1 MHASRRVLAFLTLV
15 TLFAFT
21 TPWAFSQGIVTGSLS
36 GTVVDQSGAAVA
48 GASVIATESQTNRTM
63 TAKTNAQGAWQIPQV
78 PPGIYNIK
86 INAANFEGVQYQSV
100 QVNVG
105 RDTSSGIAK
114 LKVGG
119 EQQTVTVEGAA
130 PLVETNSIQMQE
142 TFTAKQT
149 ADLPLAGGFDQLA
162 LFVPGVVSTGGS
174 NFSNTNGAEISVN
187 GQRGRS
193 NNFQIDGQANNDNSV
208 AGPSIFFGNQDAIA
222 ELQVI
227 TNYTAEYGHNMG
239 SVVNYVTKS
248 GTNAFHGTGYEYYQ
262 GSTFDSLSNAE
273 KSAFPLFS
281 GPNGGPFCAPGVT
294 AGTLDLRFT
303 DANGNPGVPCEK
315 PVVPRFVDN
324 RFGGTVGGPIL
335 KNKLW
340 FFGSTNWERQRV
352 GSTPST
358 LASGRQTPTP
368 EGIAAL
374 AAALPGNPA
383 VAALQQFGPFAIT
396 QGNPVATGV
405 TNRTVTLPNGS
416 TLVVPFGGVTRNI
429 SSLFNDKE
437 ATGRVD
443 AQITNK
449 DRFFG
454 RYVFQQQL
462 FTGIAGNGVAL
473 GDFVDLPGRDQQM
486 GLDWTRTWTNT
497 ILDQNRFS
505 YSRVNFG
512 FEGGAH
518 PDCTITS
525 VNNCPPQ
532 ISFGAPAPGATPVDT
547 LFGVATNLP
556 QGRIINVYQYQNNA
570 NWQRGRH
577 SIKVGGEYDKQRS
590 PNVFLPTT
598 NGAFTFSRGNGRS
611 PFENFLANTPSSVN
625 IALGS
630 PTFSFKE
637 NDLAFYGQDDWRI
650 KDNLTLNLGLRWEW
664 YSQIVNLI
672 HDETVANQTSSRPFW
687 DPTLPLSATTVPSVP
702 EDKNNFGPVFG
713 FAWTPRIWQGLFGQE
728 KTVIRGGFRIAYD
741 PSFYNIALNVQT
753 SAPAVNRATLSGS
766 TLPPGSA
773 AGLPTG
779 TITGTTVQGVLQPLV
794 PQSDPRLRSQTT
806 VSPNF
811 HNPYSQQWNFG
822 IQRQVSNRVA
832 AEARYV
838 GNHTVGNFQN
848 INANPAL
855 TPFIQEGF
863 ANVIPAGLTPCAT
876 PGAPGFASGRA
887 DCNFTNV
894 TQRNNGAFSIYHS
907 LQTELRIQNWHGF
920 QGNATYTFSKLIDNA
935 SEIFSVAGQAPGFAV
950 AQNPF
955 DVNRGER
962 GLSSFDFPH
971 NFAIALIYNLPFA
984 NGQQGLLGKIAG
996 GWQWNVTYR
1005 YNSGQPY
1012 TTAQFN
1018 QGSNQFGTSVCDP
1031 NAFFSTTF
1039 DQCRPILSSP
1049 SAPFTSVGRCTDPT
1063 APNCGLTDLNTGNPI
1078 NAAHWIINDLTAAQF
1093 FGTPFAGAG
1102 RNLQRGDSVNAVNM
1116 GLFKNTKVNERV
1128 NLRLELTVFNPFNIQ
1143 YKGIP
1148 DLFVDDA
1155 FDGGPTSPPTF
1166 GSVRANDN
1174 GNGAPNSNANGTGIR
1189 RLQLGA
1195 KIIF

>member
-1 MHASRRVLAFLTLV
+1 M
-15 TLFAFT
+15 
-21 TPWAFSQGIVTGSLS
+21 
-36 GTVVDQSGAAVA
+36 
-48 GASVIATESQTNRTM
+48 
-63 TAKTNAQGAWQIPQV
+63 
-78 PPGIYNIK
+78 
-86 INAANFEGVQYQSV
+86 
-100 QVNVG
+100 
-105 RDTSSGIAK
+105 
-114 LKVGG
+114 KVGG

-193 NNFQIDGQANNDNSV
+193 NNFQIDGQMNNDNSV
-208 AGPSIFFGNQDAIA
+208 AGPSIFFSNQDAIA

-227 TNYTAEYGHNMG
+227 TNYTAEYGRNMG

-248 GTNAFHGTGYEYYQ
+248 GTNSFHGTGYEYYQ
-262 GSTFDSLSNAE
+262 GSTFDSLTNSE
-273 KSAFPLFS
+273 KSPFPAFS
-281 GPNGGPFCAPGVT
+281 GPNGGPFCAPGVA
-294 AGTLDLRFT
+294 AGTLDNRFDPPT
-303 DANGNPGVPCEK
+303 PCES

-340 FFGSTNWERQRV
+340 FFGSTNFERQRV
-352 GSTPST
+352 GSS
-358 LASGRQTPTP
+358 ASSLTSGQLTPTP

-383 VAALQQFGPFAIT
+383 VASLQQFGPFAIT
-396 QGNPVATGV
+396 QGNPVASGV
-405 TNRTVTLPNGS
+405 TNRSVILPNGS

-429 SSLFNDKE
+429 PSLFNDYE
-437 ATGRVD
+437 GTGRVD

-454 RYVFQQQL
+454 RYVFQQTL
-462 FTGIAGNGVAL
+462 NTGIVGNGIAL
-473 GDFVDLPGRDQQM
+473 GDFVDVPGRDQQM

-497 ILDQNRFS
+497 FFDQNRFS
-505 YSRVNFG
+505 FSRVNFG

-532 ISFGAPAPGATPVDT
+532 ISFGSTFVDANGDPDRTPGAKHTTKTTDT

-570 NWQRGRH
+570 NWQHGRH
-577 SIKVGGEYDKQRS
+577 AFKFGGDYDKQRS

-598 NGAFTFSRGNGRS
+598 NGAFTFTRS
-611 PFENFLANTPSSVN
+611 TTGTGANLAQTLTPFENFLRNTPSSVN
-625 IALGS
+625 IALGN

-637 NDLAFYGQDDWRI
+637 NDVSAYFQDDWRI
-650 KDNLTLNLGLRWEW
+650 KDNLTLNLGMRWEW
-664 YSQIVNLI
+664 FGQIVNQI
-672 HDETVANQTSSRPFW
+672 HDQTVANQTGPRPFW

-702 EDKNNFGPVFG
+702 EDMNNFSPVFG
-713 FAWTPRIWQGLFGQE
+713 FAWTPHIWQGLFGQD

-741 PSFYNIALNVQT
+741 PSFYNIALNVVT
-753 SAPAVNRATLSGS
+753 SAPSVNRATLSGA
-766 TLPPGSA
+766 TLPHG
-773 AGLPTG
+773 AGLPSG

-794 PQSDPRLRSQTT
+794 PQTDPRLRSQTT
-806 VSPNF
+806 VSNDF

-822 IQRQVSNRVA
+822 VQRQVSNRVA

-838 GNHTVGNFQN
+838 GNHTVGNFQS
-848 INANPAL
+848 INANPSLSA
-855 TPFIQEGF
+855 FINEGLPN
-863 ANVIPAGLTPCAT
+863 AIPAGLTPCAT
-876 PGAPGFASGRA
+876 PGAPGFASGRLN
-887 DCNFTNV
+887 CNFTNV
-894 TQRNNGAFSIYHS
+894 TERNNGAFSIYHS

-920 QGNATYTFSKLIDNA
+920 QGNISYTFSKTIDNA

-962 GLSSFDFPH
+962 ALSSFDFPH
-971 NFAIALIYNLPFA
+971 NLAVALIYNLPFA
-984 NGQQGLLGKIAG
+984 NGQQGLIGKLIG
-996 GWQWNVTYR
+996 GWQWNATYR

-1012 TTAQFN
+1012 TAAQFN
-1018 QGSNQFGTSVCDP
+1018 QGSNALGTSTCDP

-1039 DQCRPILSSP
+1039 DQCRPIVSNP
-1049 SAPFTSVGRCTDPT
+1049 AAPFTSVGQCTDPT
-1063 APNCGLTDLNTGNPI
+1063 APNCGLVDFATGNPI
-1078 NAAHWIINDLTAAQF
+1078 STAHWIVNDLNAAKF
-1093 FGTPFAGAG
+1093 FGTPFAGGA
-1102 RNLQRGDSVNAVNM
+1102 RNLQRGDAVNAVNM
-1116 GLFKNTKVNERV
+1116 GLFKSTKINERV

-1148 DLFVDDA
+1148 DLFVDDV
-1155 FDGGPTSPPTF
+1155 FSSGPTSPATF
-1166 GSVRANDN
+1166 GSVRGQDN
-1174 GNGAPNSNANGTGIR
+1174 GGGDPNGTPNGVGRR

-1195 KIIF
+1195 KVIF